1 MSSLVIA
8 LASCAVGMAAGGLG
22 VALLRRPRL
31 PEPATVIVA
40 AAPVSVPD
48 EAVRL
53 LGLLHQPGLIVGPH
67 DEVLHSTS
75 AARTAGV
82 SRGSRVVAPGVLDL
96 VRKSRRAGAPYSSQ
110 LEVSRGPAGP
120 VDTMTFRVTPMA
132 SGVVL
137 LVGEDMSPML
147 RAAETRRDFVAN
159 VSHELKTPIGAM
171 SLLSEAVHEAADD
184 PEAVRHFAD
193 RMTTESRRLSEL
205 VTQLIDLSR
214 LQAADP
220 LLDAHAV
227 SVDDVIRASVDRCA
241 PMAARRGITLTV
253 ASDDSLVVL
262 GDQNQLVDAL
272 TNLVSNAISYSDEGT
287 PVVVSS
293 ARGVEEYED
302 EEPFE
307 VAEIRVSDHGIG
319 ISPDDQERIFER
331 FFRVSYSRS
340 RDNGGTGLGLS
351 IVKHVALAHG
361 GTISVWSKPGEGSTF
376 TLRLPSHRPTH
387 DPTTVQEPT

>member
-1 MSSLVIA
+1 
-8 LASCAVGMAAGGLG
+8 
-22 VALLRRPRL
+22 
-31 PEPATVIVA
+31 
-40 AAPVSVPD
+40 
-48 EAVRL
+48 
-53 LGLLHQPGLIVGPH
+53 
-67 DEVLHSTS
+67 
-75 AARTAGV
+75 
-82 SRGSRVVAPGVLDL
+82 
-96 VRKSRRAGAPYSSQ
+96 
-110 LEVSRGPAGP
+110 
-120 VDTMTFRVTPMA
+120 MTFRVTPMA

-193 RMTTESRRLSEL
+193 RMSTESRRLSEL

-387 DPTTVQEPT
+387 DPTTVQERT